1 MQGKKYI
8 SSIWRRKCK
17 YNNMKKLKDLYY
29 PKSNRTFTTSS
40 LDTDVAIIGGGAIG
54 CSIANFLLTINPSIK
69 VSVIEKD
76 LNYNIA
82 SSVLSVGSIRQQFSE
97 PVNIAI
103 SQFGIEYIRELSQD
117 PETDVQFD
125 EGGYLFLAQEKGKK
139 QLEENVALQQSLG
152 SSTVHYGGH
161 GDELSTKFPWLQTED
176 IQQSAFGVKDEG
188 WFDPYT
194 LTMALKK
201 KAQEKGAQ
209 FIEGTVEEIGKK
221 AEHVIISSSV
231 DSTDNYKIKC
241 NHALVNAA
249 GCWSSQVLSTMVG
262 IDETK
267 ANELLPVH
275 PRKRFVFVVH
285 CPDNNLISP
294 PVPLL
299 VCPSGCYIRREG
311 LPDRKLFLVGGME
324 SAAGID
330 KNAMG
335 TADELFVE
343 HEHFENH
350 LWPSIAY
357 RIPAFENCKV
367 KSSWCGY
374 YDYNTAD
381 QNGLLGKIFDDIP
394 LYVATGFSGH
404 GIQQS
409 PAVGRGIAELI
420 LNDNQYQSL
429 DLSDLNASRIQEG
442 RFVIEKNIV

>member
-176 IQQSAFGVKDEG
+176 IQKSAFGVKDEG

-201 KAQEKGAQ
+201 KSS
-209 FIEGTVEEIGKK
+209 GKRC
-221 AEHVIISSSV
+221 
-231 DSTDNYKIKC
+231 KI
-241 NHALVNAA
+241 
-249 GCWSSQVLSTMVG
+249 
-262 IDETK
+262 
-267 ANELLPVH
+267 
-275 PRKRFVFVVH
+275 
-285 CPDNNLISP
+285 
-294 PVPLL
+294 
-299 VCPSGCYIRREG
+299 YRR
-311 LPDRKLFLVGGME
+311 
-324 SAAGID
+324 
-330 KNAMG
+330 N
-335 TADELFVE
+335 
-343 HEHFENH
+343 
-350 LWPSIAY
+350 
-357 RIPAFENCKV
+357 
-367 KSSWCGY
+367 
-374 YDYNTAD
+374 
-381 QNGLLGKIFDDIP
+381 
-394 LYVATGFSGH
+394 
-404 GIQQS
+404 
-409 PAVGRGIAELI
+409 
-420 LNDNQYQSL
+420 
-429 DLSDLNASRIQEG
+429 SR
-442 RFVIEKNIV
+442 RNW